1 MKFFMAL
8 AFSTMMI
15 GSVSANTCARTSVN
29 HCDTQDK
36 CLGLNKSG
44 EKAFVKF
51 EGGKCLVAE
60 AGAKTE
66 DCVAGNQGPRSAKP
80 VVPAAGGTTVEGA
93 DAAKR

>member
-1 MKFFMAL
+1 MKFFVAL

-15 GSVSANTCARTSVN
+15 GSVSANTCSKTSVN
-29 HCDTQDK
+29 FCDTQDK

-51 EGGKCLVAE
+51 EGGKCSVVETA
-60 AGAKTE
+60 AKTE
-66 DCVAGNQGPRSAKP
+66 DCVAGNQGPRAAKP
-80 VVPAAGGTTVEGA
+80 AVPAAGGTTVEGT